1 MKPIVSPKLFVPFCL
16 SLWMA
21 LSPGPRQAVAATP
34 ETSAPI
40 LYFTRPSGEAPPPGV
55 EGPRLSLSVREAVS
69 LALARNFDITI
80 EAFTPNIRER
90 DLIRE
95 EAEFDPAITSSFE
108 TLKSELDT
116 ASGLT
121 TGGRQQVTSRQTA
134 NIGLVKKTITGA
146 DLSLVF
152 ESIRLSSNSAF
163 NRFDPSHE
171 TALTFTITQ
180 PLLKNFGIDLNKT
193 DIRVATANRDQ
204 ALKDYETRVLQVVD
218 QVEQAYWDLVFAIAD
233 LDFRKKSLDL
243 AKDLRRRNRIQVE
256 VGTLAPIEILE
267 AEATVAQREENVIIG
282 ERNVKDRE
290 DALKLILNIT
300 DDVPSWRLAIS
311 PTEKAAFLPI
321 RLDEVQ
327 MTLDALRRR
336 ADIERA
342 RIEVDKQELL
352 LKRARQNLLPQLDLS
367 ASASSNPTRNNLT
380 NSLDRL
386 SSNKSYSVSGALNFR
401 IPLGNR
407 QAKSDLE
414 RARLQ
419 TLQSLA
425 SFNQLEQSIIEEV
438 RRAIRRNRTD
448 QKRIDAS
455 RVSRR
460 LAEERLAAQEKKFSV
475 GLSTS
480 RDILEDQESLANALT
495 NETQALVDYNKSL
508 ATLGRV
514 SYSSFERLRIRL
526 EDPRNR
532 APEPKP

>member
-1 MKPIVSPKLFVPFCL
+1 
-16 SLWMA
+16 
-21 LSPGPRQAVAATP
+21 
-34 ETSAPI
+34 
-40 LYFTRPSGEAPPPGV
+40 
-55 EGPRLSLSVREAVS
+55 
-69 LALARNFDITI
+69 
-80 EAFTPNIRER
+80 
-90 DLIRE
+90 
-95 EAEFDPAITSSFE
+95 
-108 TLKSELDT
+108 DT
-116 ASGLT
+116 
-121 TGGRQQVTSRQTA
+121 
-134 NIGLVKKTITGA
+134 
-146 DLSLVF
+146 
-152 ESIRLSSNSAF
+152 
-163 NRFDPSHE
+163 
-171 TALTFTITQ
+171 
-180 PLLKNFGIDLNKT
+180 
-193 DIRVATANRDQ
+193 
-204 ALKDYETRVLQVVD
+204 
-218 QVEQAYWDLVFAIAD
+218 
-233 LDFRKKSLDL
+233 
-243 AKDLRRRNRIQVE
+243 
-256 VGTLAPIEILE
+256 
-267 AEATVAQREENVIIG
+267 
-282 ERNVKDRE
+282 
-290 DALKLILNIT
+290 LKLILNIT
-300 DDVPSWRLAIS
+300 DDVPSWRLVIS
-311 PTEKAAFLPI
+311 PTEKAAFFPI
-321 RLDEVQ
+321 RLDEMQ

-352 LKRARQNLLPQLDLS
+352 FRRARQNLLPKLDLS

-380 NSLDRL
+380 HALDRL
-386 SSNKSYSVSGALNFR
+386 SSNKSYSLSGALNFR

-448 QKRIDAS
+448 RKRIDAS
-455 RVSRR
+455 RISRR
-460 LAEERLAAQEKKFSV
+460 LAEERLAAQEKKFRV